1 MMQITRT
8 VTEHVN
14 LGSYEWAEYSA
25 TITLD
30 VGDDVTPQRLDELAD
45 TYRTALDRL
54 LQPER
59 ERYQQLTTEDNSLLH
74 AHPAL
79 TRRSTHGHHAP
90 TPRTATRH

>member
-1 MMQITRT
+1 MSVQITRT

-30 VGDDVTPQRLDELAD
+30 ADVSPGASPDLDVLTRQVHA
-45 TYRTALDRL
+45 ALDRL

-59 ERYQQLTTEDNSLLH
+59 ERYQQLSTEDNSLLH

-79 TRRSTHGHHAP
+79 EH
-90 TPRTATRH
+90 